1 MATHYEVK
9 QKIIPFAYPQVHL
22 LSSVTII
29 TDGNK
34 NDEETVHVKRD
45 IADWASITPESIGP
59 TIAYAIGLCKT
70 IENNAWDGEDSDTV
84 EGELWAYIRLV
95 DKLEDSNIG
104 LYHLQF
110 ALCKDPMDARR
121 IRDEMEEEFQA
132 NGIKK
137 TIWVF
142 KYGDGLKKPVLDMLY
157 DKKHYLI
164 NINDKIINTVSYEE
178 FPECDV
184 YECAVTEAMK
194 NDIKDGSNNETEEI

>member
-1 MATHYEVK
+1 MTTYYEVT

-22 LSSVTII
+22 FTSATMICN
-29 TDGNK
+29 G
-34 NDEETVHVKRD
+34 EESEDTVHIRRD
-45 IADWASITPESIGP
+45 VADWASITPESIGP
-59 TIAYAIGLCKT
+59 TIAYTLGLCKT
-70 IENNAWDGEDSDTV
+70 IENDAWDGEDDDTV

-95 DKLEDSNIG
+95 DKLEDSDVG

-121 IRDEMEEEFQA
+121 IRDEMEGEFQA
-132 NGIKK
+132 NEIKK

-164 NINDKIINTVSYEE
+164 NINDKITNTVSYEE
-178 FPECDV
+178 FPEYDV
-184 YECAVTEAMK
+184 YECAVTEAIK
-194 NDIKDGSNNETEEI
+194 NDIKEGSNNETEEI

>member
-70 IENNAWDGEDSDTV
+70 IENNAWNEEDPDTV
-84 EGELWAYIRLV
+84 DGELWAYITPDANLQGA
-95 DKLEDSNIG
+95 DMNI
-104 LYHLQF
+104 YHLEF
-110 ALCKDPMDARR
+110 ALCKDSMEVRK
-121 IRDEMEEEFQA
+121 IRDTMEEKIQST
-132 NGIKK
+132 GIKK
-137 TIWVF
+137 NIWVF
-142 KYGDGLKKPVLDMLY
+142 KYGDGLKKPILDMLY
-157 DKKHYLI
+157 DKRHYII
-164 NINDKIINTVSYEE
+164 NIKDKITNTVSYEE
-178 FPECDV
+178 FPEHDIYDCIITEDV
-184 YECAVTEAMK
+184 K
-194 NDIKDGSNNETEEI
+194 PNGGI

>member
-70 IENNAWDGEDSDTV
+70 IENNAWNEEDPDTV
-84 EGELWAYIRLV
+84 DGELWAYITPDANLQGA
-95 DKLEDSNIG
+95 DMNI
-104 LYHLQF
+104 YHLEF
-110 ALCKDPMDARR
+110 ALCKDSMEVRK
-121 IRDEMEEEFQA
+121 IRDTMEEKIQST
-132 NGIKK
+132 GIKK
-137 TIWVF
+137 NTETI
-142 KYGDGLKKPVLDMLY
+142 
-157 DKKHYLI
+157 
-164 NINDKIINTVSYEE
+164 E
-178 FPECDV
+178 
-184 YECAVTEAMK
+184 
-194 NDIKDGSNNETEEI
+194 